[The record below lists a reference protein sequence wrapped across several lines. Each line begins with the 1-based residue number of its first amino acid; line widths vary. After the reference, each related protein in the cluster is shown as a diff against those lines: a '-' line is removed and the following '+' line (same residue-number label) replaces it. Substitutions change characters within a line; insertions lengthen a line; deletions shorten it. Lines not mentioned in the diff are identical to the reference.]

1 MKITKEMIEKEIE
14 ETKRMN
20 EEMEANGDFYDDIDI
35 LFVENIEDDLIQ
47 MVKSGMPK
55 GLFKVSCENLLG
67 EDWEVD
73 GLNILRANAPELIKK
88 FNEYCDVD

>member
-1 MKITKEMIEKEIE
+1 MEDKEE
-14 ETKRMN
+14 
-20 EEMEANGDFYDDIDI
+20 FYDFDDI
-35 LFVENIEDDLIQ
+35 LFVENIEDDLIE

-55 GLFKVSCENLLG
+55 SLFKISCEAMLG